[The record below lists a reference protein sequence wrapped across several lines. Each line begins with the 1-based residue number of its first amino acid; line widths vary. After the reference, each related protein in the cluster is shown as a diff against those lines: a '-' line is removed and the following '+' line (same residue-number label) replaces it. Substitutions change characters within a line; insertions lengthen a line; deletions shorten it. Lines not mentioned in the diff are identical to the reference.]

1 MTAKKILYIDLDNT
15 IVDFGTGIAAIG
27 DDLRVEYDGH
37 LDDVPGIFALTDP
50 MSGALDAYARLAES
64 YDTYILST
72 APWDNPSTWQHKV
85 EWVHQHL
92 GSVEGTPAYKR
103 LILSHHKHLNRGD
116 YLIDDRPN
124 NGASEF
130 EGEWVKFGAVEYPD
144 WPAVPAYPDW
154 PAVTA
159 YLLPDPKGTK

>member
-15 IVDFGTGIAAIG
+15 IVDFATGIAAIS
-27 DDLRVEYDGH
+27 DDLRREFDGH
-37 LDDVPGIFALTDP
+37 LDDVPGIFALMAP
-50 MSGALDAYARLAES
+50 MPGALDAYARLAEH

-72 APWDNPSTWQHKV
+72 APWDNPSAWKHKV

-92 GSVEGTPAYKR
+92 GSVAGTPAYKR
-103 LILSHHKHLNRGD
+103 LILSHYKNLNRGD

-130 EGEWVKFGAVEYPD
+130 EGEWVKFGAD
-144 WPAVPAYPDW
+144 GYPDW

-159 YLLPDPKGTK
+159 YLLPDPKGRK

>member
-1 MTAKKILYIDLDNT
+1 MRTKKILYIDLDNT
-15 IVDFGTGIAAIG
+15 LVDFATGIAAIS
-27 DDLRVEYDGH
+27 DDLRVEFDGH
-37 LDDVPGIFALTDP
+37 LDDVPGIFALMDP
-50 MSGALDAYARLAES
+50 VPGALEAYARLAEI

-72 APWDNPSTWQHKV
+72 APWDNPSAWQHKV

-103 LILSHHKHLNRGD
+103 LILSHYKNLNRGD

-130 EGEWVKFGAVEYPD
+130 EGEWVKFGAD
-144 WPAVPAYPDW
+144 DYPDW
-154 PAVTA
+154 PAVTG
-159 YLLPDPKGTK
+159 YLLPDPMGTK